1 MVSEQPIQPAGTDFN
16 RRGFLKYTSTL
27 GVAAAITA
35 GLAACGSGGDA
46 SGSGAKP
53 ATRAL
58 GTGAHPKGTITGTL
72 AYLLSGGFDPMDA
85 SSAVAL
91 AVNEHV
97 FEGLLNL
104 DPATRAPYLA
114 LAESMPTASADGLTW
129 TAKLRAGA
137 TFSDGTPVTGED
149 VAWSFNRIIDPAND
163 AIVAGY
169 FFFLESASAT
179 GDSATGD
186 STVEFK
192 FKSPFP
198 LFPTRCAVV
207 KIVPKARTAT
217 AAAVA
222 AFNASP
228 VGSGPF
234 KVDSA
239 SATTGV
245 VMSNNQRYNGTR
257 PALVTSVVLN
267 TTADDNA
274 RLDSLEGDQAQAIE
288 AVPYLDVTTLGGQY
302 EVAKKQSLNQLFL
315 MFNCSAAPFDDKRV
329 RQALFYAID
338 TEAVINTALNGYG
351 TAATSFLDDA
361 NANYQRAATV
371 YNYDPAKAK
380 SLLAAAGAS
389 SLSFELVTTA
399 TSFIADSAPVI
410 IDYWKQ
416 IGLNVTLNTS
426 PTAAVYGKYV
436 PASSFRVLAA
446 SGDPSIYGPD
456 PDLLLRWFY
465 YGDTWPVERE
475 RWTDAAAKQTAR
487 LLDQAA
493 ALSGA
498 AQRALWKRVLDIVA
512 DEVPLYPVYHV
523 KEITGWNPAGLTDF
537 QATPSTGLYFLGVGR
552 AA

>member
-1 MVSEQPIQPAGTDFN
+1 MVSEQPIQPAGTDFS

-35 GLAACGSGGDA
+35 GLAACGGG
-46 SGSGAKP
+46 GGP
-53 ATRAL
+53 ATGTGGKPRAL
-58 GTGAHPKGTITGTL
+58 GTAAHPKGTITGTL

-114 LAESMPTASADGLTW
+114 LAASMPTASEDGLTW

-137 TFSDGTPVTGED
+137 TFSDDTPVTGED

-169 FFFLESASAT
+169 FFFLESA
-179 GDSATGD
+179 SATGD

-222 AFNASP
+222 TFDTSP
-228 VGSGPF
+228 IGSGPF

-245 VMSNNQRYNGTR
+245 VMSNNTRYNGPR

-274 RLDSLEGDQAQAIE
+274 RLDSLEGGQAQAIE
-288 AVPYLDVTTLGGQY
+288 AVPYLDVTTLDGQY

-315 MFNCSAAPFDDKRV
+315 MFNCSAAPFNDKRV

-338 TEAVINTALNGYG
+338 TETVINTALNGYG

-389 SLSFELVTTA
+389 DLSFELVTTA

-410 IDYWKQ
+410 IDCWKQ

-436 PASSFRVLAA
+436 PASGFRVLAA

-498 AQRALWKRVLDIVA
+498 AQRALWKQVLDIVA

-537 QATPSTGLYFLGVGR
+537 LATPSTGLYFLSVGR